1 MKRLTI
7 SMSDE
12 LFDRLDEIEN
22 KSLFV
27 RDIIERELSS
37 ETVDVNEGLADRLG
51 KVEIQLESIQSM
63 LQSMPPIGEIKKMV
77 LPVEAKPIERVM
89 SEPEIAIP
97 ESIPTEEIV
106 PEPEV
111 TMPGLAPTEEVV
123 PEPEVAMP
131 ELRLAKETQQQP
143 SSPPLP
149 AFETP
154 SPANAPTSIPSAS
167 QQPVGKPDKLEGN
180 ILMYMPHGAENKR
193 SIIKSLLSK
202 RYEPDEIDGKINQ
215 LISAGTLSTT
225 TKDGVDY
232 LKRV

>member
-89 SEPEIAIP
+89 PEPEIAIP
-97 ESIPTEEIV
+97 ESIPTEKVI
-106 PEPEV
+106 
-111 TMPGLAPTEEVV
+111 

-131 ELRLAKETQQQP
+131 ELTLAKETPQQP
-143 SSPPLP
+143 SAPPLP

-167 QQPVGKPDKLEGN
+167 QQPAGKPDKLEGN

-225 TKDGVDY
+225 TKDGTDY